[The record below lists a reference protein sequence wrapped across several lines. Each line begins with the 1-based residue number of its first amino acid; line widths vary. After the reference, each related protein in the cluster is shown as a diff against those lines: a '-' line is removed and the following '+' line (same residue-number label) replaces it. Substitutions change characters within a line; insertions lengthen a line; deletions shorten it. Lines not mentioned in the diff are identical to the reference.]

1 MQKPWTITQ
10 LHLKMNDELSNPNL
24 TKLERIMIET
34 ICKKEIREKAVEWKQ
49 KRKLTP
55 GEQSILDNI

>member
-10 LHLKMNDELSNPNL
+10 LYLGMKEELSNPNH
-24 TKLERIMIET
+24 TKHERIMIET
-34 ICKKEIREKAVEWKQ
+34 ICKKEIREKAVEWQQ